1 MTSQNLWLITGG
13 AGYIGAHIADKFL
26 ENGLDVVIFD
36 SLYSGLKSRVDFL
49 SDKHGSKVRF
59 VQGDI
64 RDLEKFRECLL
75 EFNPIGVIHTAA
87 LKSVEESIDK
97 PSEYLQI
104 NFEATREILNL
115 IKEQDIKKFIFSS
128 TAAVYGSPLTNKAIK
143 EDDPK
148 NPISPYGMSKL
159 RAEIEVE
166 RYSNG
171 LDRVGISLRFFNVVG
186 TASPEL
192 RDHSVDNLV
201 PIVIERLER
210 ELAPIIFG
218 SDYPTSDGTCIRDYV
233 DVRDIANAH
242 FMVAQ
247 NKDVIPKALNIGT
260 GKGVSVKEVINLI
273 SNLIPDKAIEPIFS
287 KRRPGDPGILYADVS
302 LATKSMEFLTQ
313 YDLIDSLG
321 TVVLKLKK

>member
-1 MTSQNLWLITGG
+1 MTLQNPWLITGG
-13 AGYIGAHIADKFL
+13 AGYIGAHIAEKFL
-26 ENGLDVVIFD
+26 ENGIDVVIYD

-49 SDKHGSKVRF
+49 SKKHGAKVRF
-59 VQGDI
+59 VEADI
-64 RDLEKFRECLL
+64 RDIEKFRECLL

-115 IKEQDIKKFIFSS
+115 IRERDIKKFIFSS

-159 RAEIEVE
+159 MAENEVE
-166 RYSNG
+166 RYSDG
-171 LDRVGISLRFFNVVG
+171 SDMVGISLRFFNVVG
-186 TASPEL
+186 AVSPQL
-192 RDHSVDNLV
+192 RDNSVDNLV
-201 PIVIERLER
+201 PIVIERLEKG
-210 ELAPIIFG
+210 LAPVIFG

-242 FMVAQ
+242 FMVAH

-260 GKGVSVKEVINLI
+260 GKGVSVKEVIDLI
-273 SNLIPDKAIEPIFS
+273 SKLVPDKATEPIFS
-287 KRRPGDPGILYADVS
+287 KRRPGDPGVLYADVS
-302 LATKSMEFLTQ
+302 LATKSLEFLTQ
-313 YDLIDSLG
+313 YELIESLQ
-321 TVVLKLKK
+321 TVVLKSK